1 MYSLILTMKLENKA
15 IRFARIGA
23 ALLAVI
29 KFIFWII
36 SGSMVLIASA
46 VDSLLD
52 LMVSLFNL
60 FALKEAKKP
69 ADHDHNYGHGKI
81 EGIAAIIEGLII
93 TGSAFFIIFSS
104 FKKLFWNTE
113 IIDITHGIFVM
124 LFSLLITGIIVFLLQ
139 SVSKKTKS
147 LIIKADLI
155 HYKMDFLT
163 NGGILLTLVLVK
175 RTGISFLDPLI
186 AIGIAIYIL
195 YGCKSILREGF
206 DLLMD
211 KSLGK
216 DKEIWKFILEHPAIA
231 SFHKLKTHQSGGKVF
246 ISFHMVFKNPD
257 ISLKEAHFISSEM
270 EQKLKSHFKRA
281 SVIIRLDPL
290 DDY

>member
-1 MYSLILTMKLENKA
+1 MKLENKA
-15 IRFARIGA
+15 IRFAGIGA